1 VIAAFRTPARR
12 IALAIALS
20 LTIHAVILWL
30 PYIQLP
36 QTDVRLPTLSVR
48 LEPLP
53 KPVEKV
59 AVETKLAKPEQ
70 GHPLTQSGASAKPET
85 SAMATMEKSEETNE
99 PQPFP
104 KHLQLSYTV
113 YKGKDG
119 FRTGEIV
126 QQLDIHG
133 DRYNLKSV
141 RTTSGLAS
149 LHNSDQLIQTSRG
162 RIVEQGL
169 QPEIFEQQSITG
181 SGKQSLRV
189 TFDRTK
195 NELHYS
201 HGGEDALPANAQD
214 ILSYMYQ
221 LSQLQMREEFFQ
233 LPVDDGT
240 KLRQYEIEIGT
251 REDITTPMGNL
262 HTLRLRKMH
271 TAGEAYFEI
280 WLGLGY
286 RLLPVKFSEVDSSGN
301 VIEEIDI
308 SGIRAADE

>member
-1 VIAAFRTPARR
+1 VIAVFRTPARR

-20 LTIHAVILWL
+20 LTIHAAILWL
-30 PYIQLP
+30 PYMQLP
-36 QTDVRLPTLSVR
+36 QAELRLPALSVR

-53 KPVEKV
+53 KPVEK
-59 AVETKLAKPEQ
+59 AETESKLAKPEQ
-70 GHPLTQSGASAKPET
+70 AHTLTQSGTSAKPEI
-85 SAMATMEKSEETNE
+85 SAMPAMDKSEETTE
-99 PQPFP
+99 SRPFP
-104 KHLQLSYTV
+104 KHLELRYTV

-141 RTTSGLAS
+141 RNTSGLAS
-149 LHNSDQLIQTSRG
+149 LRNSDQLIQTSRG
-162 RIVEQGL
+162 RIAEQGL
-169 QPEIFEQQSITG
+169 QPEIFEQQSIAG
-181 SGKQSLRV
+181 SGTQSLRV

-195 NELHYS
+195 QKLHYA

-214 ILSYMYQ
+214 ALSFMYQ
-221 LSQLQMREEFFQ
+221 LSQLQMHEEYFQ

-280 WLGLGY
+280 WLGLEY

-301 VIEEIDI
+301 VIETLDI